1 MKRAIATAAF
11 AVLGCVGTQAQPLA
25 PSPQFQTSM
34 ELAAALRSRDV
45 AKVMA
50 FLADDA
56 VILAPGRDVAGGR
69 HEIEALV
76 KDFLGKNTVEL
87 AFSSLGSSGGGN
99 LGYDLGQYEL
109 TLKPEGGGAKTQSR
123 GKYLAVFRQD
133 AQERWRLGC
142 LSWNSSAPAGAP
154 ATPAPSPTPSATPT
168 PVIKQP
174 LFRLAHRLEL
184 HRLDVGGSD

>member
-34 ELAAALRSRDV
+34 ELAAALRS
-45 AKVMA
+45 
-50 FLADDA
+50 
-56 VILAPGRDVAGGR
+56 RDVAGGR

-142 LSWNSSAPAGAP
+142 LSWNSSDPAGAP

-168 PVIKQP
+168 PVIK
-174 LFRLAHRLEL
+174 
-184 HRLDVGGSD
+184 

>member
-1 MKRAIATAAF
+1 
-11 AVLGCVGTQAQPLA
+11 
-25 PSPQFQTSM
+25 
-34 ELAAALRSRDV
+34 AALRSRDV

-142 LSWNSSAPAGAP
+142 LSWNSSDPAGAP